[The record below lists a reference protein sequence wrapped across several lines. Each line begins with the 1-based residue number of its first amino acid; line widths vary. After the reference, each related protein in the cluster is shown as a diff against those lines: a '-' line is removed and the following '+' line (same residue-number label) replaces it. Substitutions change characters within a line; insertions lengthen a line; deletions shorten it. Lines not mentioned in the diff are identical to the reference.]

1 MCTLTACWAPLFVRL
16 SCTNYLIVVY
26 EKTGLLIA
34 LRMEL
39 ALRWSCWCSKARSAL
54 ASWSIDW
61 RCVQEAKAFPWDEP
75 LGLNRGTTDG
85 ACFFVFAV
93 LSLAHDSNCLVVEWD
108 TFWFGFNHPL
118 EICWVTPSLATVF
131 MYLLE
136 YLGFDLNAAT
146 APHFCLLNISAG
158 ASAFT
163 GVFLLFIFF
172 VILQRSFFLCFTEE
186 ANVGCWVFVVILLFA
201 SLPWN
206 QRGVSSL
213 TVRPYA
219 EPSVASLHLSEQ
231 WYHELTWKFLSREQ
245 QCQEQ
250 LRRTCFLD

>member
-1 MCTLTACWAPLFVRL
+1 
-16 SCTNYLIVVY
+16 
-26 EKTGLLIA
+26 
-34 LRMEL
+34 MEQ
-39 ALRWSCWCSKARSAL
+39 ALRWSYWLSQACYTL
-54 ASWSIDW
+54 ASWSIDR
-61 RCVQEAKAFPWDEP
+61 RCVQEAKVFPWDEP

-93 LSLAHDSNCLVVEWD
+93 RSLAHDFNCLVVEWD
-108 TFWFGFNHPL
+108 TFWFGCNHPL

-158 ASAFT
+158 ASALT

-172 VILQRSFFLCFTEE
+172 CYSSKEFFFVFHRGSECGLL
-186 ANVGCWVFVVILLFA
+186 GFVVILLFA

-206 QRGVSSL
+206 QRGYQAI
-213 TVRPYA
+213 R
-219 EPSVASLHLSEQ
+219 
-231 WYHELTWKFLSREQ
+231 
-245 QCQEQ
+245 
-250 LRRTCFLD
+250 

>member
-1 MCTLTACWAPLFVRL
+1 MCPLTACWVPLFVRL
-16 SCTNYLIVVY
+16 SCTNDLIVVY

-39 ALRWSCWCSKARSAL
+39 ALRWSFWCSKARSAL
-54 ASWSIDW
+54 ASWSIDR

-158 ASAFT
+158 ASALT

-172 VILQRSFFLCFTEE
+172 VILQRSFFFCVSQRKRMWAAGFCCDSAVRFSPLESKGGIKPYGKALCR
-186 ANVGCWVFVVILLFA
+186 A
-201 SLPWN
+201 
-206 QRGVSSL
+206 
-213 TVRPYA
+213 
-219 EPSVASLHLSEQ
+219 
-231 WYHELTWKFLSREQ
+231 
-245 QCQEQ
+245 
-250 LRRTCFLD
+250 